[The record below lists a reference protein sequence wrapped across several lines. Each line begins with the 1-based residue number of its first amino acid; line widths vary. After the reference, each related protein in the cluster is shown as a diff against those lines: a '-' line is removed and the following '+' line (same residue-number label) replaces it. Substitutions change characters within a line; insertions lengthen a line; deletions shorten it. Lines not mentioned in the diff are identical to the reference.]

1 MRSCVCAFVRACV
14 CVENLTIPLQTS
26 TRVPMNVK
34 RLIRVVKKI
43 KRDKIL
49 EVVALSMYL
58 DSQTRG
64 SLIPGLPRPPQA
76 ICCSSEAATKK
87 PRD

>member
-14 CVENLTIPLQTS
+14 CVANLTIPLQTS

-49 EVVALSMYL
+49 EVVVLSMYS
-58 DSQTRG
+58 DSQIRG
-64 SLIPGLPRPPQA
+64 
-76 ICCSSEAATKK
+76 
-87 PRD
+87 